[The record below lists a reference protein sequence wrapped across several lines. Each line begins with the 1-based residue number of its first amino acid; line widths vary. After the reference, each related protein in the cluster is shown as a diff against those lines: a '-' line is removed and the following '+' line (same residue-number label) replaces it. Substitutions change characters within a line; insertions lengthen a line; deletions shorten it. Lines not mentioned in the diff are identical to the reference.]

1 LGNLQA
7 KLGRTKMIEILKA
20 NILTIQDLGRYG
32 YQKLGVPV
40 SGVMDDYSARLANFL
55 VGNDENRA
63 LLEFVLQGP
72 TIKFHASSVFA
83 VAGDVD
89 VYLNGVKISPWK
101 SYWAKRG
108 DILEVGTLKSGVYG
122 YIAFAGGIDVLKI
135 LGSAS
140 TYVRA
145 NLGNPLKAGDKL
157 KLGYAILTG
166 KEGKELPEDFIPKY
180 LNENG
185 IRVVLGPQLEHF
197 TEEGIDTFLSSIYEV
212 TRNSDR
218 MGYRLEGPKIEHSK
232 LGADII
238 TDAIPLGAVQ
248 VPANG
253 KPIIMLADR
262 QTTGGYAKIAVVAK
276 VDVPRVA
283 QTRIGGKLKFKAVD
297 VEDAQKLLR
306 KREMLLQ
313 NLKRY
318 LKGELRGYKLKALG
332 EEFLVFVK

>member
-1 LGNLQA
+1 
-7 KLGRTKMIEILKA
+7 MIEILKA
-20 NILTIQDLGRYG
+20 GLLTVQDLGRYG
-32 YQKLGVPV
+32 YQKLGIPV

-55 VGNDENRA
+55 VGNDENKA

-83 VAGDVD
+83 IAGDID
-89 VYLNGVKISPWK
+89 VYLNDVKISPWK

-108 DILEVGTLKSGVYG
+108 DILEIGTLRSGVYG
-122 YIAFAGGIDVLKI
+122 YVAFAGGADAPKI

-145 NLGNPLKAGDKL
+145 NLGKPLKAGDRL
-157 KLGYAILTG
+157 KLGYTILTG
-166 KEGKELPEDFIPKY
+166 KEGKELPAEFIPRY
-180 LNENG
+180 LDENK

-197 TEEGIDTFLSSIYEV
+197 TEEGINTFLSSTYEV
-212 TRNSDR
+212 TPNSDR
-218 MGYRLEGPKIEHSK
+218 MGYRLEGSKIEHSE

-248 VPANG
+248 IPANG

-262 QTTGGYAKIAVVAK
+262 QTTGGYAKIAVVTK
-276 VDVPRVA
+276 IDIPRVA
-283 QTRIGGKLKFKAVD
+283 QTRVGGKLRFKAVD
-297 VEDAQKLLR
+297 VEDAQKSLR
-306 KREMLLQ
+306 KREILLQ

-318 LKGELRGYKLKALG
+318 LRGELRGYKLRALG
-332 EEFLVFVK
+332 EEFLVFVE

>member
-1 LGNLQA
+1 
-7 KLGRTKMIEILKA
+7 MIELLKVSSL
-20 NILTIQDLGRYG
+20 ITIQDLGRYG

-89 VYLNGVKISPWK
+89 VYLNGVKIFPWK

-108 DILEVGTLKSGVYG
+108 DILEIGTLKSGVYG
-122 YIAFAGGIDVLKI
+122 YIAFAGGIDASKI

-145 NLGNPLKAGDKL
+145 NLGKPLKAGDKL

-166 KEGKELPEDFIPKY
+166 KEGKGLPEDFIPKY
-180 LNENG
+180 LNENE

-212 TRNSDR
+212 TPNSDR
-218 MGYRLEGPKIEHSK
+218 MGYRLEGPKIEHNN

-262 QTTGGYAKIAVVAK
+262 QTTGGYAKIAVVTK
-276 VDVPRVA
+276 IDVPRVA
-283 QTRIGGKLKFKAVD
+283 QTRIGGKLRFKAVN

-318 LKGELRGYKLKALG
+318 LTGELKGYKLKALG
-332 EEFLVFVK
+332 EEFLVFVE